1 MRQRNKQSTIKQRNK
16 TRQGKTRQA
25 SKNNNQEQKNN
36 QRLTTSNHEQ
46 EETIKSANISRPHR
60 EIIGESNV
68 NDLQP
73 HRTSCAES
81 LTWWCFGAKLMNS
94 FSDYVFGRS
103 PAYYHHMRCEH
114 VCVFYRRYQVVKLL
128 YTIVYTRARRT
139 IMDHRALESSALA
152 GPCLTPGNLRGVA
165 QNPQLRP
172 FTLRS

>member
-1 MRQRNKQSTIKQRNK
+1 MYLGVHQ
-16 TRQGKTRQA
+16 
-25 SKNNNQEQKNN
+25 
-36 QRLTTSNHEQ
+36 LTT
-46 EETIKSANISRPHR
+46 
-60 EIIGESNV
+60 IICVV
-68 NDLQP
+68 NM
-73 HRTSCAES
+73 C
-81 LTWWCFGAKLMNS
+81 
-94 FSDYVFGRS
+94 
-103 PAYYHHMRCEH
+103 

>member
-46 EETIKSANISRPHR
+46 EETIKSANISRPDR

-81 LTWWCFGAKLMNS
+81 PTWWCFGAKLMNS

-114 VCVFYRRYQVVKLL
+114 VCVCFLQAIPGCETPL
-128 YTIVYTRARRT
+128 YNCLHTCSE
-139 IMDHRALESSALA
+139 DHYGSQ
-152 GPCLTPGNLRGVA
+152 GPWV
-165 QNPQLRP
+165 
-172 FTLRS
+172 

>member
-16 TRQGKTRQA
+16 TKQGKTRQA

-46 EETIKSANISRPHR
+46 EETIKSANISRPDR

-81 LTWWCFGAKLMNS
+81 PTWWCFGAKLMNS

-114 VCVFYRRYQVVKLL
+114 VCVFS
-128 YTIVYTRARRT
+128 TGDTRLWNSFIQLFT
-139 IMDHRALESSALA
+139 HVLG
-152 GPCLTPGNLRGVA
+152 GPLWITGPLSLVH
-165 QNPQLRP
+165 
-172 FTLRS
+172 